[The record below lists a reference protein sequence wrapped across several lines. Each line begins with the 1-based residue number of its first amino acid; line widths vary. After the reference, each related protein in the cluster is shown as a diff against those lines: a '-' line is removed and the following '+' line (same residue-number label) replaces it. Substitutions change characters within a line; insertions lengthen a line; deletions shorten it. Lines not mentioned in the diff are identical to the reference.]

1 MLSTLLNSL
10 ATYFSKFFIVASFL
24 PTLVFSFFNGAMA
37 FLLFESFHDWV
48 TAEFFGKSTNS
59 RFLFITTA
67 IAVALLVGAYVL
79 SALNNYLRGILEGKW
94 PDAISRLFV
103 AGQVLRLHVMQRR
116 VADANRIRQ
125 EVSAHL
131 GTWIDRL
138 RNARIAGE
146 QQSDNKFSGTSDVV
160 TKVKMMRRSQLMNRL
175 IEPTDLANA
184 VDSLESFLKVNKA
197 SARSTKDQ
205 AMLGELHQELVSMIQ
220 STGDMAAKEHMR
232 LHNELTSRFGDQ
244 QIAPTTMGN
253 IANTIQSYAV
263 RRYNCNLELFWS
275 ELQRVVQKDA
285 NAYIALQ
292 ESKAQLDFLISC
304 CWLTLLWSFI
314 WTVVLGVW
322 GYSVF
327 WFWMIAVLGPTAAY
341 FWYRAGTEHYRSFA
355 DVLTTSLDLFRL
367 ELLEALHIPIPADVE
382 DERNTW
388 DTLHRLT
395 SYGEDVN
402 LRYRL
407 GKPTP

>member
-37 FLLFESFHDWV
+37 FLLFESFHNWV

-59 RFLFITTA
+59 RSLFITTA

-103 AGQVLRLHVMQRR
+103 AGQVRRLYVMQRR
-116 VADANRIRQ
+116 VAEANRIRQ
-125 EVSAHL
+125 EVSAHS
-131 GTWIDRL
+131 GAWIDRL

-146 QQSDNKFSGTSDVV
+146 QQADNKLSGNSDVV
-160 TKVKMMRRSQLMNRL
+160 SKVKMMRRSQLMNRL

-205 AMLGELHQELVSMIQ
+205 AMLGELHQELVLMIQ

-304 CWLTLLWSFI
+304 CWLTLSWSLI

-407 GKPTP
+407 GKPTA